1 MKTYKQRTE
10 EILNKVAQKRK
21 TRRNR
26 RIAAACCCFALV
38 LSMSLVLFVPYDVA
52 PSALTAYKNNP
63 YFDVIEKL
71 YHFTYRPPAYKNNFE
86 KWFSAAKG
94 SGNLIMGSPALDWAD
109 EGNGFLS
116 SPDVE
121 ELSPSPE
128 IGTQIQAPGASAP
141 TTGKPDQTYEEV
153 TDNQVEGVIEG
164 DIFKRSDKYIYY
176 LVNNK
181 LSVYSIAQENSQEVG
196 SYDLLSETTD
206 DNKVHHWVAENAQ
219 MYLSQDCTTLT
230 VLRNVFTK
238 TESASSNQVCLL
250 TLDVTDPKNIQETN
264 RVYVDGS
271 YVSSRMVDGKLLLL
285 TDFAVRR
292 QDIDYSE
299 ESTFLPHLTVNGEA
313 TPIPAENIYCPDTI
327 TSTKYTVVCRMDGKT
342 LETEGSAAF
351 LSYSNDVYVSKEHVF
366 AVHNYTDTTVDENGY
381 THVNTMSEIACLS
394 YTGEE
399 LTHAGSICVK
409 GSIKDQY
416 SMDAYQGILRIVTST
431 SETSYLKVTHD
442 NGTTSSV
449 TLQNSKRT
457 RNVSLY
463 CVDMATWQI
472 AASVEG
478 FAPENET
485 AESVRFDGTNA
496 YVCTAEV
503 ITLTDPVYFFD
514 LSDLNNITWKDT
526 GTIDGYS
533 SSLVNFGD
541 GYLLGIGFGGT
552 GGMKIEVYRETETKV
567 ESVCAFEK
575 ETAIFSQDYKDY
587 FIDRENQLVGLGY
600 QCRGSE
606 SRYVLLLFTGEELVT
621 LLDVDL
627 GGYYDQMRAFLDN
640 GWMYMLGENFIVR
653 QIYQ

>member
-21 TRRNR
+21 VRRNR
-26 RIAAACCCFALV
+26 RILTTFCCFALV
-38 LSMSLVLFVPYDVA
+38 LSMSLVLFVPYDVT
-52 PSALTAYKNNP
+52 PSALTAYKKSP

-71 YHFTYRPPAYKNNFE
+71 YNFTYRPPVYKNNFE
-86 KWFSAAKG
+86 KWFSAISDLKNTTGDVMAPG
-94 SGNLIMGSPALDWAD
+94 IFWEEDMGSD
-109 EGNGFLS
+109 
-116 SPDVE
+116 DV
-121 ELSPSPE
+121 LVDAPLPE
-128 IGTQIQAPGASAP
+128 AVPPGASAP
-141 TTGKPDQTYEEV
+141 NTGAPDQTYEEV

-176 LVNNK
+176 LNLVNNN
-181 LSVYSIAQENSQEVG
+181 LTVYSIAQENSQEIG
-196 SYDLLSETTD
+196 SYDLLSKD
-206 DNKVHHWVAENAQ
+206 SGSNSDAHHWVAENAQ

-238 TESASSNQVCLL
+238 TENGSSNQVCLL
-250 TLDVTDPKNIQETN
+250 TLDVTDPKNITETN

-285 TDFAVRR
+285 TNFGIRR

-327 TSTKYTVVCRMDGKT
+327 TSTKYTVVCRMDAKT

-366 AVHNYTDTTVDENGY
+366 AVHSYSDSTVDENGY
-381 THVNTMSEIACLS
+381 TRVTTMSEISCLA

-399 LTHAGSICVK
+399 LTHTGSVCVK
-409 GSIKDQY
+409 GSVKDQY

-431 SETSYLKVTHD
+431 SETSYQQVVHT
-442 NGTTSSV
+442 NGDTESV
-449 TLQNSKRT
+449 TIQDWKRT
-457 RNVSLY
+457 GNVSLY
-463 CVDMATWQI
+463 CVDMSTWKI

-503 ITLTDPVYFFD
+503 VTLTDPVYFFD
-514 LSDLNNITWKDT
+514 LTDLNNITFKDT

-541 GYLLGIGFGGT
+541 GYLLGIGYGST
-552 GGMKIEVYRETETKV
+552 GGMKLEIYRETETNV

-575 ETAIFSQDYKDY
+575 NSAGFSRDYKAY

-606 SRYVLLLFTGEELVT
+606 SRYVLLLFNGQELVP
-621 LLDVDL
+621 LLDVEL
-627 GGYYDQMRAFLDN
+627 GGFYDYMRAFFDD